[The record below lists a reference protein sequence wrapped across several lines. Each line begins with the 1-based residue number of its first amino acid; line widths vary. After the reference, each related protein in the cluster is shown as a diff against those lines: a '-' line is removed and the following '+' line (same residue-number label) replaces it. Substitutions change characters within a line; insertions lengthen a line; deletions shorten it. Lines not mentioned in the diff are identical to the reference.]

1 MGSIRAALSGNT
13 TGRQLLLN
21 LKGAG
26 DFLTWGQIYKPFPH
40 THTHSLLPFIC
51 ALEPCSGATQDLG
64 PGGASPVVRSGFGEP
79 GRGRTA
85 GAKPSILLPKLSR
98 GHFAERSC
106 CRGRGPSSLL
116 FFPLGFP
123 QGPSAPG
130 ARDSHRAGALLLSPA
145 LGGGRAQPNSP
156 SACKT
161 KGRKPLISFL
171 LRLHPFFRGF
181 TLFFEASSFFF

>member
-85 GAKPSILLPKLSR
+85 GAKPSILLPTPLP
-98 GHFAERSC
+98 GAF
-106 CRGRGPSSLL
+106 CRGELQQRSRASSLF
-116 FFPLGFP
+116 FFPLGFLR
-123 QGPSAPG
+123 GPAAPG
-130 ARDSHRAGALLLSPA
+130 ARDSRRAGALLLSPA

>member
-51 ALEPCSGATQDLG
+51 ALEPCSGAMQDLG
-64 PGGASPVVRSGFGEP
+64 PGGASPVVCSGFGEP

-85 GAKPSILLPKLSR
+85 GAKPSILLPTALPGAFCRGELQQRSRALFPFIFPIGFSTGTRSSRCPGQPQSRGAAPLPSLGWRQSPAKLSIR
-98 GHFAERSC
+98 
-106 CRGRGPSSLL
+106 LQN
-116 FFPLGFP
+116 
-123 QGPSAPG
+123 QG
-130 ARDSHRAGALLLSPA
+130 
-145 LGGGRAQPNSP
+145 
-156 SACKT
+156 
-161 KGRKPLISFL
+161 
-171 LRLHPFFRGF
+171 
-181 TLFFEASSFFF
+181 